1 MFNKLKITRDLSP
14 NVWKRFE
21 DYELK
26 KKEKLL
32 KMRIANYM
40 EENKKVP
47 RAEDLMRVEDEEVR
61 RKLDFIIGDLVG
73 RDLSPF
79 KK

>member
-1 MFNKLKITRDLSP
+1 
-14 NVWKRFE
+14 
-21 DYELK
+21 
-26 KKEKLL
+26 
-32 KMRIANYM
+32 MRIVNYM